1 MSFWFSYKDKSGR
14 NQVIGVDFLPPVIII
29 LVGMVAA
36 IILPNLLIHPA
47 PFFYL
52 FCATTGMG
60 LILFLISKASLFSKG
75 MLLTFGTKA
84 MSKPFRV
91 CYYLGYA
98 LIVLG
103 ALGVLVTMVIYG
115 GKG

>member
-1 MSFWFSYKDKSGR
+1 MSFWFSYKDNSGR
-14 NQVIGVDFLPPVIII
+14 NQVVGVDFLPPVIII

-36 IILPNLLIHPA
+36 IILPNLLIHPV

-52 FCATTGMG
+52 FCAITGMG
-60 LILFLISKASLFSKG
+60 LVLFLISKASLFSKG
-75 MLLTFGTKA
+75 QLLAFGTRA

-91 CYYLGYA
+91 CYYIGYA

-103 ALGVLVTMVIYG
+103 ALGAFVTMVI
-115 GKG
+115 